1 MKDEK
6 GLSLIVSS
14 YFWLAFESLGMG
26 NFLTN
31 VTHKFV
37 RADLNP
43 FDTSNTFFTCHTI

>member
-1 MKDEK
+1 
-6 GLSLIVSS
+6 LL
-14 YFWLAFESLGMG
+14 LTSLGME

>member
-1 MKDEK
+1 MPQLS
-6 GLSLIVSS
+6 GLL
-14 YFWLAFESLGMG
+14 LTSLGME

-31 VTHKFV
+31 VTDKFV